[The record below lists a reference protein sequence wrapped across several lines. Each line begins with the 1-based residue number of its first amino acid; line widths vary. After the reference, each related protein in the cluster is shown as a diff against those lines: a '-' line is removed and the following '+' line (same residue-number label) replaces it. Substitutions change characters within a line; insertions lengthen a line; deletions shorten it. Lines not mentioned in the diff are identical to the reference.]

1 MYILECRHESL
12 HKCTGVH
19 SAVLCTEGTVSHAH
33 WLKEAEDGSYFPWL
47 PIVESLDASR
57 DVLLFPSPD
66 ATFADAFDWGP
77 SSVASTRGGDRSDG
91 AGQSTG
97 CERYRLVVLE
107 ATWNHAKWISK
118 QIATHRKAKG
128 LPPLRCV
135 ALKDVVGQY
144 WRFHEE
150 GHSALST
157 IEAIAYTASAA
168 GMSDDGVDAMLAL
181 FRVQKGRV
189 LLSVDRGE
197 KVPRAMCVGGVGE
210 GSWDHVHIANPI

>member
-1 MYILECRHESL
+1 
-12 HKCTGVH
+12 VH
-19 SAVLCTEGTVSHAH
+19 
-33 WLKEAEDGSYFPWL
+33 WQKEAEDGSHCPWL
-47 PIVESLDASR
+47 SIVESLDATR

-66 ATFADAFDWGP
+66 ATFAEEFDWGSAP
-77 SSVASTRGGDRSDG
+77 TSGDPDQRLSGGVG
-91 AGQSTG
+91 
-97 CERYRLVVLE
+97 RYRLVVLE

-118 QIATHRKAKG
+118 QITAHRKAKG
-128 LPPLRCV
+128 LAPLRCV
-135 ALKDVVGQY
+135 ALKGVVGQY

-168 GMSDDGVDAMLAL
+168 GMSDGDVDSLLTL

-197 KVPRAMCVGGVGE
+197 KVPRAMCVGGIGD
-210 GSWDHVHIANPI
+210 GSWDNVHIANPR

>member
-1 MYILECRHESL
+1 M
-12 HKCTGVH
+12 
-19 SAVLCTEGTVSHAH
+19 
-33 WLKEAEDGSYFPWL
+33 
-47 PIVESLDASR
+47 VESLDATR

-66 ATFADAFDWGP
+66 ATYAEEFDWASAPTSNDRARGE
-77 SSVASTRGGDRSDG
+77 SSSRA
-91 AGQSTG
+91 
-97 CERYRLVVLE
+97 RYRLVVLE

-118 QIATHRKAKG
+118 QIAVYRQARG
-128 LPPLRCV
+128 LAPLRCV

-168 GMSDDGVDAMLAL
+168 GMPDSDMDSLLTL

-189 LLSVDRGE
+189 LLSVDKGE
-197 KVPRAMCVGGVGE
+197 KVPRAMCVGGIGE
-210 GSWDHVHIANPI
+210 GSWENVHIANPP